1 MGNTL
6 ASGSGTSLEVGKNY
20 EQLYDF
26 TSNVEFIFMGPFI
39 NKIKYNNSKY
49 GNAYLAGTIDNSG
62 VLLAQ
67 NKCFN
72 FQWKVVENQDT
83 GDSFVLGN
91 HTKKCDKNSIAIVEI
106 LRIDPVVLQ
115 EKFQKVSL
123 KFKNDSDLDKLIK
136 KLKK

>member
-1 MGNTL
+1 
-6 ASGSGTSLEVGKNY
+6 
-20 EQLYDF
+20 
-26 TSNVEFIFMGPFI
+26 
-39 NKIKYNNSKY
+39 
-49 GNAYLAGTIDNSG
+49 
-62 VLLAQ
+62 
-67 NKCFN
+67 
-72 FQWKVVENQDT
+72 VENQDT